1 MLACK
6 KTSNSPRVISYL
18 LILFSVLLWLPYSY
32 AQQPADDTGEVVS
45 GEDVSDSP
53 RIEQPADVSTD
64 EASEVASGEDTGGED
79 ASGEDSGNSRR
90 AEQPGDVSTDD
101 AGKVAAGEATDSEA
115 TDGEATGGE
124 DTDASRRIEQPG
136 DVSTDDAGEV
146 ASGEDTGGEVTGGEV
161 TGGEVIGTS
170 RRIERLG
177 DASTEEWEM
186 DLSLPI
192 VAPTAPG
199 GAGATSLPDAAQNQ
213 QLQQLLTR
221 LAAEPDNSKVLA
233 QLNKL
238 LADVLGEA
246 GNLMERGSIDAAT
259 KLLAVIQPI
268 DPNLRGLKSAYRR
281 LKVLREVDAL
291 LVTGY
296 AALEAQRVIKPEEDN
311 ALYYFKQALQKSP
324 DNNSIQLGLA
334 RVQETLVLRANEAA
348 QELDF
353 GMAEQWLQQASE
365 VRENQSLVDDAR
377 EQLSTFQNMHAEDIE
392 KKALTAMD
400 TGKFDLAEI
409 NIIDLI
415 AMGGQEERVKI
426 LQAQL
431 EEARFYGGFEPGQI
445 ISDVFLQSD
454 DRAPDIVVIAA
465 GSFLMGSNDRSGGAY
480 DNEQPRHRVTIER
493 GFALGVREVTV
504 EEFGL
509 FIERSGYQTAA
520 DLSGTSTIYDEAAGR
535 LSKRKDTNWK
545 SDYRGKKAK
554 PEDPVLHVN
563 SFDAEAYAQ
572 WLAVETGKK
581 YRLPSEAEYEY
592 VARAAGNRTYWW
604 GEGVPGKAVE
614 NLTGERDKSPD
625 KRRWTTYF
633 EKYGDGYWG
642 PSPAGSLKDTE
653 LVHPMGVYDIA
664 GNVSEWT
671 ADCWHQNYIKAPVD
685 GSAWINPGCK
695 RRVVR
700 GGYWASAPAQS
711 RAAFRISAKPE
722 TAGPVVG
729 IRIAR
734 DL

>member
-6 KTSNSPRVISYL
+6 KTFNSPRVILCL
-18 LILFSVLLWLPYSY
+18 LILFSVMLWLPYAY
-32 AQQPADDTGEVVS
+32 AQQPSDDAGDVAS
-45 GEDVSDSP
+45 GEATSAEAPGTS
-53 RIEQPADVSTD
+53 RRLEQSGDVSTD
-64 EASEVASGEDTGGED
+64 VASEVASSEDT
-79 ASGEDSGNSRR
+79 SGEDL
-90 AEQPGDVSTDD
+90 GD
-101 AGKVAAGEATDSEA
+101 
-115 TDGEATGGE
+115 
-124 DTDASRRIEQPG
+124 SRRIEQPG

-146 ASGEDTGGEVTGGEV
+146 ASGEATSAEAP
-161 TGGEVIGTS
+161 GTS

-177 DASTEEWEM
+177 DVSTEEWEM

-192 VAPTAPG
+192 AAPTTPG
-199 GAGATSLPDAAQNQ
+199 GGGDTSLPDPEQDQ
-213 QLQQLLTR
+213 QLRQLLTR
-221 LAAEPDNSKVLA
+221 LAADPNDNKILA
-233 QLNKL
+233 QLNTL
-238 LADVLGEA
+238 LADVLGQALDLIES
-246 GNLMERGSIDAAT
+246 GSLDVAA

-268 DPNLRGLKSAYRR
+268 DPALRGLKSANQR
-281 LKVLREVDAL
+281 LKVRREVDEL

-296 AALEAQRVIKPEEDN
+296 AALEAQQVVEPENDN
-311 ALYYFKQALQKSP
+311 ALYYFRQALQKNP

-334 RVQETLVLRANEAA
+334 RVQEALILRANESA

-353 GMAEQWLQQASE
+353 GAAEQWLQQASA

-377 EQLSTFQNMHAEDIE
+377 EQLSAFQNMYAEDME
-392 KKALTAMD
+392 RKALAAMD
-400 TGKFDLAEI
+400 SGKFELAEF

-415 AMGGQEERVKI
+415 AMGGQEERLKI

-431 EEARFYGGFEPGQI
+431 EEARFYSGFEPGQI
-445 ISDVFLQSD
+445 ISDAFLQSD
-454 DRAPDIVVIAA
+454 DKAPDIVVIAA
-465 GSFLMGSNDRSGGAY
+465 GSFLMGSDDRSGGAY

-520 DLSGTSTIYDEAAGR
+520 EAVGSSTIYDEAAGR
-535 LSKRKDTNWK
+535 LSKRKGANWK
-545 SDYRGKKAK
+545 TDYRGKKAK

-563 SFDAEAYAQ
+563 SDDAQAYVR
-572 WLAVETGKK
+572 WLAAETGKK

-604 GEGVPGKAVE
+604 GEGTPKKAVE

-625 KRRWTTYF
+625 ERRWTTYF
-633 EKYGDGYWG
+633 KNYDDGYWG
-642 PSPAGSLKDTE
+642 PAPVGSLKDAE
-653 LVHPMGVYDIA
+653 LIHPMGVYDIA
-664 GNVSEWT
+664 GNVSEWSG
-671 ADCWHQNYIKAPVD
+671 DCWHQNYIKAPVD

-700 GGYWASAPAQS
+700 GGYWASAPEQS
-711 RAAFRISAKPE
+711 RAAFRISARPE
-722 TAGPVVG
+722 TTGPVVG